1 MLIDSPP
8 KWKLLTDVMTEIKEE
23 CKKSNSNNDN
33 SIGGDN
39 NTKNEDNGA
48 YYHHHSSSSSHQ
60 TILLIVAD
68 HFTLK
73 QVQDVINMGVEQ
85 VIDQRY
91 RWFISQ
97 QAMSIKNRLGERDK
111 YSTTTTTTTNN
122 AATKNNNYD
131 KVYK

>member
-8 KWKLLTDVMTEIKEE
+8 KWKLLTDVLTEIKEE
-23 CKKSNSNNDN
+23 CRKSNSNNNNSNSNNNN
-33 SIGGDN
+33 SIGGNN

-48 YYHHHSSSSSHQ
+48 YHHHHHSSSSSSHQ

-97 QAMSIKNRLGERDK
+97 QAMSIKNRLGERD
-111 YSTTTTTTTNN
+111 
-122 AATKNNNYD
+122 
-131 KVYK
+131 